1 MGNSLR
7 IIAGIGAL
15 LLASAL
21 AGQAEEELFRCK
33 QPDGSIKFSDHGG
46 PGCRKGEYKADVQHS
61 GLEASP
67 EAPSPAEPA
76 PAQAPPPQPQAVPFV
91 PERAV
96 PLLSSQPFPAAT
108 RSIPSLLVSDLPPQL
123 KAQGVSIPNMGD
135 ITLVHVAVSHLPA
148 GNGPKFSADS
158 HFRGDARFALD
169 TAAYAA
175 AKAVQYDPNYLKV
188 DLTMPVGFSTLKGV
202 QVDGPSAGVA
212 WTVAIVSAILG
223 DPLRSDICLSGT
235 MGLDLKVGP
244 VGGLEHKID
253 GCHMLRNFRELLL
266 PAGQS
271 TFAIR
276 DKGLSRSIKVTEVS
290 TLAEAYQIATG
301 RDLRPFQ

>member
-1 MGNSLR
+1 MGMSYR
-7 IIAGIGAL
+7 MIVGIGAL
-15 LLASAL
+15 VLAPVL
-21 AGQAEEELFRCK
+21 TGQAEEELFRCK
-33 QPDGSIKFSDHGG
+33 QADGSIKFSDHGG
-46 PGCRKGEYKADVQHS
+46 PGCRKGEYKADLQHV
-61 GLEASP
+61 GQEPPPGEGPAPEPDSP
-67 EAPSPAEPA
+67 EAM
-76 PAQAPPPQPQAVPFV
+76 PPQPQALPFV
-91 PERAV
+91 PQRAG
-96 PLLSSQPFPAAT
+96 PSLSSQPFPAAA

-123 KAQGVSIPNMGD
+123 KAKGVSVPNKGD
-135 ITLVHVAVSHLPA
+135 ITLVHVAVSHLPS
-148 GNGPKFSADS
+148 GNGPKFSSDS
-158 HFRGDARFALD
+158 HFRGDARGALH

-175 AKAVQYDPNYLKV
+175 AKAVQYDPKYLKV
-188 DLTMPVGFSTLKGV
+188 DLTMPVGFSTLQGV

-212 WTVAIVSAILG
+212 WTVAIVSAMLG

-235 MGLDLKVGP
+235 MDLDLNVGP

-271 TFAIR
+271 TFAIK

-301 RDLRPFQ
+301 RDLRAFQ